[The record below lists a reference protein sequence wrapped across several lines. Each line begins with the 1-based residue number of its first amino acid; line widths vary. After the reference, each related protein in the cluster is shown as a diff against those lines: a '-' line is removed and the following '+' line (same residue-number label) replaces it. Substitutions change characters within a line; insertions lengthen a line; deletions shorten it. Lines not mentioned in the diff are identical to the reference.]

1 MIDEDIK
8 LNYDDITI
16 VPEVVTYIDSRR
28 ECNPYDKDGFL
39 PIFAAPMSSVVSMEN
54 AKDFNDAKIR
64 CVIPRS
70 YSYDDRVQYLFSNT
84 PNFVAFSLAEARELL
99 IDGPIFDK
107 LESYSLT
114 KTNEGVS
121 DKLPLKVCI
130 DLANG
135 HMNSLLELVK
145 EIKDRWGNLVLI
157 MTGNIAN
164 PETFR
169 YYEEAGCDYV
179 RVSIGTGDACTT
191 SSNTAIHYPVFS
203 LLKEIYAIR
212 KEIGGK
218 CKIIADGGIKG
229 FGDIQKALIYADY
242 VMIGSLFNRAI
253 ESAAKTTYG
262 KSYFNVRGYKILRPF
277 KTLLTYGKEIP
288 REEFESVYKL
298 VKSGKL
304 SVWKEYF
311 GQSTKIAQAIV
322 ASANSQTLKALKTSE
337 GLFKYQKVEYDLKG
351 WAENETDFLR
361 SAMSYTDSCNLDEYK
376 ESQWVRISQRR
387 YNN

>member
-1 MIDEDIK
+1 MIDKDIK

-28 ECNPYDKDGFL
+28 ECSPYDKDGYL
-39 PIFAAPMSSVVSMEN
+39 PIFAAPMSSVVSIEN
-54 AKDFNDAKIR
+54 AKDFNDNKIR

-70 YSYDDRVQYLFSNT
+70 YSVEERVKYLILRDI
-84 PNFVAFSLAEARELL
+84 NFVAFSLNESRELF
-99 IDGPIFDK
+99 IDGGFEKMAENFRYLNDPNK
-107 LESYSLT
+107 KY
-114 KTNEGVS
+114 N
-121 DKLPLKVCI
+121 VCI

-145 EIKDRWGNLVLI
+145 EIKEKWGDKVLI

-242 VMIGSLFNRAI
+242 VMIGSLFNKAI
-253 ESAAKTTYG
+253 ESAGKTTYG

-277 KTLLTYGKEIP
+277 KTLFTYGKEIP

-361 SAMSYTDSCNLDEYK
+361 SAMSYTNSYNLDEYK
-376 ESQWVRISQRR
+376 ESRWVRISQRR

>member
-16 VPEVVTYIDSRR
+16 VPEVITYIDSRR
-28 ECNPYDKDGFL
+28 ECDPYDEDGFL
-39 PIFAAPMSSVVSMEN
+39 PIFAAPMSSVVSIEN
-54 AKDFNDAKIR
+54 AKDFNDNKIR

-70 YSYDDRVQYLFSNT
+70 YSVEERVKYLILRDI
-84 PNFVAFSLAEARELL
+84 NFVAFSLNESRELF
-99 IDGPIFDK
+99 IDGGFEKMAENFRYLNDPNK
-107 LESYSLT
+107 KY
-114 KTNEGVS
+114 N
-121 DKLPLKVCI
+121 VCI

-145 EIKDRWGNLVLI
+145 EIKEKWGDKVLI

-229 FGDIQKALIYADY
+229 FGDIQKTLIYADY

-277 KTLLTYGKEIP
+277 KTLFTYGKEIP

-361 SAMSYTDSCNLDEYK
+361 SAMSYTNSYNLDEYK
-376 ESQWVRISQRR
+376 ESRWVRISQRR

>member
-16 VPEVVTYIDSRR
+16 VPEVITYIDSRR
-28 ECNPYDKDGFL
+28 ECDPYDEDGFL
-39 PIFAAPMSSVVSMEN
+39 PIFAAPMSSVVSIEN
-54 AKDFNDAKIR
+54 AKDFNDNKIR

-70 YSYDDRVQYLFSNT
+70 YSVEERVKYLILRGI
-84 PNFVAFSLAEARELL
+84 NFVAFSLNESRELF
-99 IDGPIFDK
+99 IDGGFEKMAENFRYLNDPNK
-107 LESYSLT
+107 KY
-114 KTNEGVS
+114 N
-121 DKLPLKVCI
+121 VCI

-145 EIKDRWGNLVLI
+145 EIKEKWGDKVLI

-169 YYEEAGCDYV
+169 YYEEAGCDYA

-212 KEIGGK
+212 NEIGGK

-277 KTLLTYGKEIP
+277 KTLFTYGKEIP

-361 SAMSYTDSCNLDEYK
+361 SAMSYTNSYNLDKYK
-376 ESQWVRISQRR
+376 ESRWVRISQRR

>member
-1 MIDEDIK
+1 MSDEDIK

-16 VPEVVTYIDSRR
+16 VPEVITYIDSRR
-28 ECNPYDKDGFL
+28 ECDPYDEDGFL
-39 PIFAAPMSSVVSMEN
+39 PIFASPMSSVVSIEN
-54 AKDFNDAKIR
+54 AKDFNANKIR

-70 YSYDDRVQYLFSNT
+70 YSVGERVKYLIYKDI
-84 PNFVAFSLAEARELL
+84 NFVAFSLNEARELFL
-99 IDGPIFDK
+99 DNG
-107 LESYSLT
+107 LERMAENFRYMYDPN
-114 KTNEGVS
+114 KKYN
-121 DKLPLKVCI
+121 VCI

-145 EIKDRWGNLVLI
+145 EIKKKWGDKVLI

-288 REEFESVYKL
+288 RSEFESVYKL

-361 SAMSYTDSCNLDEYK
+361 SAMSYTDSRNLDEYK
-376 ESQWVRISQRR
+376 ERRWVRISQRR

>member
-1 MIDEDIK
+1 MANDIK
-8 LNYDDITI
+8 LNYEDITV
-16 VPEVVTYIDSRR
+16 VPEVITNIDSRS
-28 ECNPYDKDGFL
+28 ECNPYDDDGYL

-54 AKDFNDAKIR
+54 AKDFNNAFIR

-70 YSYDDRVQYLFSNT
+70 YSYNDRVQYLLKNDN
-84 PNFVAFSLAEARELL
+84 NFVAFSLVESRELL
-99 IDGPIFDK
+99 IDGTLKNELPR
-107 LESYSLT
+107 
-114 KTNEGVS
+114 KT
-121 DKLPLKVCI
+121 PLKVCI

-135 HMNSLLELVK
+135 HMNSLLELIRK
-145 EIKDRWGNLVLI
+145 IKDKWGDNVLI

-169 YYEEAGCDYV
+169 YYEETGCDYV

-212 KEIGGK
+212 DEIGGK

-277 KTLLTYGKEIP
+277 KTLFTYGKEIP
-288 REEFESVYKL
+288 REKFKSAYKL
-298 VKSGKL
+298 VKSDKL
-304 SVWKEYF
+304 TVWKEYF

-337 GLFKYQKVEYDLKG
+337 GLFKYQKVEYDLDG
-351 WAENETDFLR
+351 WAENETDFLK
-361 SAMSYTDSCNLDEYK
+361 SAMSYTNSRTLDEYK
-376 ESQWVRISQRR
+376 ESGWVRISQRR